1 MWVEEVAGGMRLE
14 GTVHPGEAYLVGA
27 SFQVEVVGSQGAACC
42 RGHVISHN
50 NRYKNDQLTLEGIQ
64 AWGKG
69 AWEVHPGMHEGELQ
83 A

>member
-14 GTVHPGEAYLVGA
+14 GKAHPGGAYLVGA

-50 NRYKNDQLTLEGIQ
+50 SRYKND
-64 AWGKG
+64 
-69 AWEVHPGMHEGELQ
+69 
-83 A
+83 